1 MRAKGVVMKK
11 LYLSD
16 TDKKLTGLCGGIG
29 EYFEVDS
36 SLIRLAWVIITLLTG
51 IVPGILAYIVAAM
64 VVPKQPE
71 VKKS

>member
-1 MRAKGVVMKK
+1 MKK

>member
-1 MRAKGVVMKK
+1 MKK

-36 SLIRLAWVIITLLTG
+36 SLIRLAWIITTLLTG